1 MGDKSGARTDG
12 PMAEINITPFTD
24 VLLVLLIIFMIL
36 AALTTPAGFQKKL
49 QQSCPSCAISPAHTK
64 DIEIS
69 VAASG
74 AIVVDG
80 ERVNSSHLYDRIAD
94 AIRNHTGQ
102 PGLSTHISLTAES
115 AAPYDSIVKVLD
127 ASREAGDDDVG
138 LIAP

>member
-1 MGDKSGARTDG
+1 MGEKSGARIDG

-36 AALTTPAGFQKKL
+36 AALTTPPGFQKQMPKPHL
-49 QQSCPSCAISPAHTK
+49 GATIHPQTTK

-80 ERVNSSHLYDRIAD
+80 GLATSSELYDRVAD
-94 AIRNHTGQ
+94 AIRNHTGR
-102 PGLSTHISLTAES
+102 PGMSTHISLTAES
-115 AAPYDSIVKVLD
+115 AAPYETIVKVLD
-127 ASREAGDDDVG
+127 AAREAGDDDVG
-138 LIAP
+138 LITP